1 MNKLQ
6 ALNTW
11 MTPKMPLLILGA
23 LALGLLFPDQI
34 GLLCP
39 AVSALMMFQTFANSL
54 GSSVQDLGR
63 VLSHPKPVL
72 ITMLSLHLLMPLA
85 ALGIGSM
92 CFPDQPLYTLSL
104 VLMEGSPAAVS
115 SLMWIVIGGGSV
127 ELCLSIILLDTM
139 LSPVILPLTLRLLC
153 GSVVELDT
161 LGMIRDLFLMIVVPA
176 ALAMVLCRLLGQSIC
191 TKAKQRLSPFSKL
204 ALLVIICANVTR
216 CAPFLHELN
225 RELVLLLCITLAMRL
240 IGLGLGFLLSTLFRF
255 PLSGRTDGDRQFQY
269 AEQCRSRYAGRP
281 VFPLGGGVLPLRLSP
296 VLPAHQ
302 FSGGAGS
309 AKTAAEDRSSRLI
322 TTYLQ
327 KSAEFSVLFLFS
339 RQISR
344 HFPHSPALQYRQNRE
359 PAVSEP
365 VRRCRAC
372 WTRRSVGFRWSRSLP
387 THTSPEG
394 NSLPDLWRSWR
405 NPSAAMGSSSPCPS
419 AAGMT
424 AGS

>member
-104 VLMEGSPAAVS
+104 VLMEGS
-115 SLMWIVIGGGSV
+115 GGSV

-161 LGMIRDLFLMIVVPA
+161 LGMIRDLFVMIVVPA

-191 TKAKQRLSPFSKL
+191 AKAKQRLSPFSKL

-255 PLSGRTDGDRQFQY
+255 PYPVELTVTVNSSMRNNAAAATLAAQY
-269 AEQCRSRYAGRP
+269 FPSEV
-281 VFPLGGGVLPLRLSP
+281 VFSPSVSPL
-296 VLPAHQ
+296 
-302 FSGGAGS
+302 FSQL
-309 AKTAAEDRSSRLI
+309 TSSLAVRA
-322 TTYLQ
+322 LQ
-327 KSAEFSVLFLFS
+327 K
-339 RQISR
+339 RQQKID
-344 HFPHSPALQYRQNRE
+344 HPA
-359 PAVSEP
+359 S
-365 VRRCRAC
+365 
-372 WTRRSVGFRWSRSLP
+372 
-387 THTSPEG
+387 
-394 NSLPDLWRSWR
+394 
-405 NPSAAMGSSSPCPS
+405 
-419 AAGMT
+419 
-424 AGS
+424 

>member
-72 ITMLSLHLLMPLA
+72 ITMLSLHLFMPLA

-161 LGMIRDLFLMIVVPA
+161 FGMIRDLFVMIVVPA

-191 TKAKQRLSPFSKL
+191 AKAKQRLSPFSKL

-216 CAPFLHELN
+216 CAPFLHDEPRAGTAALHN
-225 RELVLLLCITLAMRL
+225 AGHAAHRS
-240 IGLGLGFLLSTLFRF
+240 GLGLSALHPLPL

-309 AKTAAEDRSSRLI
+309 AKTAAED
-322 TTYLQ
+322 
-327 KSAEFSVLFLFS
+327 
-339 RQISR
+339 
-344 HFPHSPALQYRQNRE
+344 
-359 PAVSEP
+359 
-365 VRRCRAC
+365 
-372 WTRRSVGFRWSRSLP
+372 
-387 THTSPEG
+387 
-394 NSLPDLWRSWR
+394 
-405 NPSAAMGSSSPCPS
+405 
-419 AAGMT
+419 
-424 AGS
+424 

>member
-104 VLMEGSPAAVS
+104 VLMEGSPDDDPHQRGY
-115 SLMWIVIGGGSV
+115 GGGSV

-161 LGMIRDLFLMIVVPA
+161 LGMIRDLFVMIVVPA

-191 TKAKQRLSPFSKL
+191 AKAKQRLSPFSKL

-255 PLSGRTDGDRQFQY
+255 PYPVELTVTVNSSMRNNAAAATLAAQY
-269 AEQCRSRYAGRP
+269 FPSEV
-281 VFPLGGGVLPLRLSP
+281 VFSPSVSPL
-296 VLPAHQ
+296 
-302 FSGGAGS
+302 FSQL
-309 AKTAAEDRSSRLI
+309 TSSLAVRA
-322 TTYLQ
+322 LQ
-327 KSAEFSVLFLFS
+327 K
-339 RQISR
+339 RQQKID
-344 HFPHSPALQYRQNRE
+344 HPA
-359 PAVSEP
+359 S
-365 VRRCRAC
+365 
-372 WTRRSVGFRWSRSLP
+372 
-387 THTSPEG
+387 
-394 NSLPDLWRSWR
+394 
-405 NPSAAMGSSSPCPS
+405 
-419 AAGMT
+419 
-424 AGS
+424 